1 MKKFLNGILAFT
13 ASVVVF
19 AVSGTVRAEDVKF
32 SKVNSL
38 SDLAVGDEISIVNE
52 DNQAAVSTDQRKNNR
67 GETKIELINEE
78 FVYNE
83 NVQLI
88 TLAAGSKDNT
98 FAFNVGN
105 GFLYAASS
113 SGNHLKT
120 QASIDDNASWKIDI
134 NDSSTSIV
142 AQGTNSRN
150 VFQYNKQSKLFACYS
165 SASQSPIAIYKKVDS
180 SVQETT
186 YDISFNANGGKFADG
201 EGVKITKNV
210 GEKESIDLSK
220 YNPNAPYSYTKL
232 DGWKVA
238 DTTYEPNAKVEVSSK
253 TVFKANWAP
262 SKVLTIEEA
271 IKLANE
277 VGSAA
282 TSISFT
288 VEGYF
293 ASVDKNNSIT
303 IVDKSGNEFLAY
315 RASEGVE
322 LAEGDLIRITGNI
335 LLYNKT
341 PELNASATYE
351 VVSKM
356 SPMEKFETLEI
367 KSSLS
372 FDWQSSDK
380 GVYSVSNIKLRF
392 GVDDKKAISGASYGA
407 FIIKASDLGNTKFD
421 ALVNS
426 YNQTTKDGILG
437 ANEKILNQEVEVKDN
452 VLMFSLDEANVN
464 EIYAVIFYVEVE
476 SKIYMTGSTEMSVG
490 VLANKYLKEATELN
504 LSFDV
509 VEALKTIKT
518 E

>member
-52 DNQAAVSTDQRKNNR
+52 DNQVALSTDQRKNNR

-142 AQGTNSRN
+142 AQGTNSKN

-220 YNPNAPYSYTKL
+220 YNPAAPYPYAKL
-232 DGWKVA
+232 SGW
-238 DTTYEPNAKVEVSSK
+238 TNGENTYVSTDVVEVSSK
-253 TVFKANWAP
+253 AIFKANWVA
-262 SKVLTIEEA
+262 SKILTVEEA
-271 IKLANE
+271 IEVANST
-277 VGSAA
+277 G
-282 TSISFT
+282 TTQTTIPYT
-288 VEGYF
+288 IEGYYV
-293 ASVDKNNSIT
+293 SVDDNNSIT
-303 IVDKSGNEFLAY
+303 IKDSKDNKFVAY
-315 RASEGVE
+315 AATKGEALE
-322 LAEGDLIRITGNI
+322 EGDLIRITGYIIN
-335 LLYNKT
+335 YNNKT
-341 PELNASATYE
+341 PEINRGGTYE
-351 VVSKM
+351 
-356 SPMEKFETLEI
+356 I
-367 KSSLS
+367 
-372 FDWQSSDK
+372 
-380 GVYSVSNIKLRF
+380 VSN
-392 GVDDKKAISGASYGA
+392 
-407 FIIKASDLGNTKFD
+407 
-421 ALVNS
+421 
-426 YNQTTKDGILG
+426 
-437 ANEKILNQEVEVKDN
+437 
-452 VLMFSLDEANVN
+452 
-464 EIYAVIFYVEVE
+464 
-476 SKIYMTGSTEMSVG
+476 
-490 VLANKYLKEATELN
+490 ATP
-504 LSFDV
+504 
-509 VEALKTIKT
+509 
-518 E
+518 